1 TERDKAPL
9 LEGLQG
15 AAAERGARADRASLE
30 QTISSL
36 GNRLFLLHN
45 IHRGGEPK
53 VFQTR
58 WALSYLRGPMTREE
72 IKGLMAPF
80 RQGQEP
86 DPGVTRELA
95 VPAVSVPE
103 ASGPAPAAPAPPASG
118 SPAPASAPPPAPPGV
133 PSAAELAATAGPA
146 PAAPAAPPAA

>member
-30 QTISSL
+30 QTISAL
-36 GNRLFLLHN
+36 GNRIFLLHN

-72 IKGLMAPF
+72 IARLMEPVK
-80 RQGQEP
+80 QGKEH
-86 DPGVTRELA
+86 
-95 VPAVSVPE
+95 
-103 ASGPAPAAPAPPASG
+103 PAAPAARPAASPPAA
-118 SPAPASAPPPAPPGV
+118 APAATPGV
-133 PSAAELAATAGPA
+133 PSAAELAAVATPASPAG
-146 PAAPAAPPAA
+146 AAPPAAAVQA